1 MHSQVHTVY
10 MSLFQRMISHKF
22 SRLSLLLLLTIFAM
36 VSCNRVYEEEQPV
49 TARSRVRGVVTFDTR
64 AQTGES
70 INRDNADYEDLVK
83 KIRLIICLKGDGDV
97 VHNAVHPLADLTD
110 FRKEI
115 ALPTGEYEFFFV
127 ANETPEMTT
136 ALDGVYFREALFRNL
151 FTRIPVSNPLME
163 RVDQNVGIPMTAR
176 LSGTV
181 TANHK
186 SGNALRLN
194 VRLMRTL
201 AKLTLNIQRAL
212 QMAGAQKGQPTDD
225 AAPVMLSKIRIA
237 YIPTDYP
244 LFVAGGF
251 RNPQGRFE
259 QTITTNIS
267 PDGAKK
273 ITRTFYLPESVSE
286 AYPGAIIYF
295 TFSKHG
301 EEKEVALLPKIR
313 DKNNLTVAGYNDGV
327 RGVASEASI
336 VRNVHYVAD
345 VEVKG
350 WEENVVN
357 FSWNVQPWE
366 KETSTQDFIPAVVEN
381 AASNAN
387 NPFAGQ
393 DGVSVPA
400 NHPNWVDLDPAATDL
415 VTFRFK
421 VKKPEG
427 AHWRFTLTNN
437 LDFEFVDESSTYGTT
452 SDNTITF
459 AVRARKP
466 YTGTMRTTELYL
478 TVDGKEVQIV
488 KGFNANNV
496 GPTKRILIRQTS

>member
-1 MHSQVHTVY
+1 
-10 MSLFQRMISHKF
+10 MSLFQRMIFHNF
-22 SRLSLLLLLTIFAM
+22 SRFALLLLLTLFGM
-36 VSCNRVYEEEQPV
+36 VSCNRVYEDEHPEASQG
-49 TARSRVRGVVTFDTR
+49 RVRGVVTFDTR

-70 INRDNADYEDLVK
+70 INRDNADKEDLVN

-97 VHNAVHPLADLTD
+97 VHNAVHPLEDLIN
-110 FRKEI
+110 FKKEI
-115 ALPTGEYEFFFV
+115 SLPVGEYEFFFV
-127 ANETPEMTT
+127 ANETPQMTT
-136 ALDGVYFREALFRNL
+136 ALDGVYFRDALFRNVL
-151 FTRIPVSNPLME
+151 SRIPTSNPLME
-163 RVDQNVGIPMTAR
+163 RVDANVGIPMTAR

-194 VRLMRTL
+194 VKLMRTL

-212 QMAGAQKGQPTDD
+212 QTAGAQKGQPTDD
-225 AAPVMLSKIRIA
+225 AAPVTLSKIRKA
-237 YIPTDYP
+237 HIPTDYP

-251 RNPQGRFE
+251 HNPQNRFE
-259 QTITTNIS
+259 QTFTTNIS

-286 AYPGAIIYF
+286 TFPGAIVYF

-313 DKNNLTVAGYNDGV
+313 DINNLTVAGYNDGV
-327 RGVASEASI
+327 RGVASLGSI

-350 WEENVVN
+350 WEENVAN
-357 FSWNVQPWE
+357 LNWTVQPWE
-366 KETSTQDFIPAVVEN
+366 KETSTKDFTPAQVEN

-400 NHPNWVDLDPAATDL
+400 GHPNWVDLDPAATDR
-415 VTFRFK
+415 VTFKFK

-437 LDFEFVDESSTYGTT
+437 LDFEFVDERFTYGIT

-459 AVRARKP
+459 AVRTRKP
-466 YTGTMRTTELYL
+466 YTGTLRTTELYL

>member
-22 SRLSLLLLLTIFAM
+22 SRFALLLLLTIFAM

-163 RVDQNVGIPMTAR
+163 RVDRNVGIPMTAR

-186 SGNALRLN
+186 SGNALQLN
-194 VRLMRTL
+194 VKLMRTL

-212 QMAGAQKGQPTDD
+212 QTAGAQKGQPTDD
-225 AAPVMLSKIRIA
+225 AAPVTLSKIKIA

-259 QTITTNIS
+259 QTITANIS
-267 PDGAKK
+267 PDGARK

-286 AYPGAIIYF
+286 TLPGAIVYF

-301 EEKEVALLPKIR
+301 EEKEVTLLPKIR
-313 DKNNLTVAGYNDGV
+313 DKNNLTVAGYDDGV

-350 WEENVVN
+350 WDENVVN

-381 AASNAN
+381 AASNVN

-393 DGVSVPA
+393 DGVSVPV
-400 NHPNWVDLDPAATDL
+400 NHPNWVDLDPAATDR
-415 VTFRFK
+415 VTFKFK

-437 LDFEFVDESSTYGTT
+437 LDFEFVDERSTYGIT

>member
-22 SRLSLLLLLTIFAM
+22 SRFALLLLLTIFAM

-194 VRLMRTL
+194 VKLMRTL

-212 QMAGAQKGQPTDD
+212 QTAGAQKGQPTDD
-225 AAPVMLSKIRIA
+225 AAPVTLSKIRIA

>member
-1 MHSQVHTVY
+1 MHSQVHPVY
-10 MSLFQRMISHKF
+10 MSLFQRMTFRKI

-49 TARSRVRGVVTFDTR
+49 AARSRVRGVVTFDTR

-70 INRDNADYEDLVK
+70 INRDNADYEDRVN

-97 VHNAVHPLADLTD
+97 VHNAVHPLADLTN

-115 ALPTGEYEFFFV
+115 ALPTGEYEFFFI

-163 RVDQNVGIPMTAR
+163 RVDPNVGIPMTAR

-186 SGNALRLN
+186 SGNALQLN
-194 VRLMRTL
+194 VKLMRTL

-212 QMAGAQKGQPTDD
+212 QTAGAQKGQPTDD
-225 AAPVMLSKIRIA
+225 AAPVTLSKIKIA

-259 QTITTNIS
+259 QTITANIS
-267 PDGAKK
+267 PDGARK

-286 AYPGAIIYF
+286 TLPGAIVYF

-301 EEKEVALLPKIR
+301 EEKEVTLLPKIR
-313 DKNNLTVAGYNDGV
+313 DKNNLTVAGYDDGV
-327 RGVASEASI
+327 RGMASEASI

-350 WEENVVN
+350 WDENVAR
-357 FSWNVQPWE
+357 FDWTVQPWDI
-366 KETSTQDFIPAVVEN
+366 ETSTKDFVPAVVEN
-381 AASNAN
+381 NNNNIAAT
-387 NPFAGQ
+387 NP
-393 DGVSVPA
+393 GVTIQSG
-400 NHPNWVDLDPAATDL
+400 HPNWLNINPDRTDL
-415 VTFRFK
+415 VTLRFH
-421 VKKPEG
+421 VKRPLG
-427 AHWRFTLTNN
+427 AYWRFTLTNN
-437 LDFEFVDESSTYGTT
+437 LDFNFDDESTTYGLT
-452 SDNTITF
+452 SDQQIVIT
-459 AVRARKP
+459 VRAKKP
-466 YTGTMRTTELYL
+466 WTGVLRSTELYL
-478 TVDGKEVQIV
+478 TVDGKEVPILGV
-488 KGFNANNV
+488 GV
-496 GPTKRILIRQTS
+496 GPGNRILIRQTS

>member
-1 MHSQVHTVY
+1 MKSQVHPVY
-10 MSLFQRMISHKF
+10 MSLFQRMIFHKF

-49 TARSRVRGVVTFDTR
+49 VSHGRARGIVTFNTR
-64 AQTGES
+64 AQTGET
-70 INRDNADYEDLVK
+70 INRDNVDNEDRVN
-83 KIRLIICLKGDGDV
+83 KIRLIICLKEDGDV
-97 VHNAVHPLADLTD
+97 VHNEVHPLADLIN
-110 FRKEI
+110 FKKEI
-115 ALPTGEYEFFFV
+115 PLPTGEYEFFFV
-127 ANETPEMTT
+127 ANETPQMTT
-136 ALDGVYFREALFRNL
+136 ALDAVTFRDALFRNAL
-151 FTRIPVSNPLME
+151 ARIPSPNSLME
-163 RVDQNVGIPMTAR
+163 RIGDNAGIPMTAR
-176 LSGTV
+176 LTGTV

-194 VRLMRTL
+194 VKLVRTL
-201 AKLTLNIQRAL
+201 AKLTLNIQRTL
-212 QMAGAQKGQPTDD
+212 QTAGAQKGQPTDD
-225 AAPVMLSKIRIA
+225 AAPVTLSKIRIA
-237 YIPTDYP
+237 QIPTDYP

-251 RNPQGRFE
+251 HNPQNRFE
-259 QTITTNIS
+259 QTFTTNIS

-286 AYPGAIIYF
+286 TLPGAIVYF

-301 EEKEVALLPKIR
+301 EEKEVALIPKIR

-327 RGVASEASI
+327 RGVASLGSI
-336 VRNVHYVAD
+336 VRNVHYEAD

-350 WEENVVN
+350 WDENVVN

-366 KETSTQDFIPAVVEN
+366 KETSTQDFTPAVVEN
-381 AASNAN
+381 AASNAD

-393 DGVSVPA
+393 DGVSIPA
-400 NHPNWVDLDPAATDL
+400 GHPNWVDLDPAATDR
-415 VTFRFK
+415 VTFKFK

>member
-10 MSLFQRMISHKF
+10 MSLFQRMTFRKI

-49 TARSRVRGVVTFDTR
+49 AARSRVRGVVTFDTR

-70 INRDNADYEDLVK
+70 INRDNADYEDRVN

-97 VHNAVHPLADLTD
+97 VHNAVHPLADLTN

-163 RVDQNVGIPMTAR
+163 RVDPNVGIPMTAR

-186 SGNALRLN
+186 SGNALQLN
-194 VRLMRTL
+194 VKLMRTL

-212 QMAGAQKGQPTDD
+212 QTAGAQKGQPTDD
-225 AAPVMLSKIRIA
+225 AAPVTLSKIKIA

-259 QTITTNIS
+259 QTITANIS
-267 PDGAKK
+267 PDGARK

-286 AYPGAIIYF
+286 TLPGAIVYF

-301 EEKEVALLPKIR
+301 EEKEVTLLPKIR
-313 DKNNLTVAGYNDGV
+313 DKNNLTVVGYDDGV

-350 WEENVVN
+350 WDENVVN

-381 AASNAN
+381 AASNVN

-393 DGVSVPA
+393 DGVSVPV
-400 NHPNWVDLDPAATDL
+400 NHPNWVDLDPAATDR
-415 VTFRFK
+415 VTFKFK

-437 LDFEFVDESSTYGTT
+437 LDFEFVDERSTYGIT

>member
-22 SRLSLLLLLTIFAM
+22 SRFALLLLLTIFAM

-97 VHNAVHPLADLTD
+97 VHNAVHPLADLTN

-163 RVDQNVGIPMTAR
+163 RVDPNVGIPMTAR

-186 SGNALRLN
+186 SGNALQLN
-194 VRLMRTL
+194 VKLMRTL

-212 QMAGAQKGQPTDD
+212 QTAGAQKGQPTDD
-225 AAPVMLSKIRIA
+225 AAPVTLSKIKIA

-259 QTITTNIS
+259 QTITANIS
-267 PDGAKK
+267 PDGARK

-286 AYPGAIIYF
+286 TLPGAIVYF

-301 EEKEVALLPKIR
+301 EEKEVTLLPKIR
-313 DKNNLTVAGYNDGV
+313 DKNNLTVVGYDDGV

-350 WEENVVN
+350 WDENVVN

-381 AASNAN
+381 AASNVN

-393 DGVSVPA
+393 DGVSVPV
-400 NHPNWVDLDPAATDL
+400 NHPNWVDLDPAATDR
-415 VTFRFK
+415 VTFKFK

-437 LDFEFVDESSTYGTT
+437 LDFEFVDERSTYGIT

>member
-22 SRLSLLLLLTIFAM
+22 SRFALLLLLTIFAM

-163 RVDQNVGIPMTAR
+163 RVDKNVGIPMTAR

-212 QMAGAQKGQPTDD
+212 QTAGAQKGQPTDD
-225 AAPVMLSKIRIA
+225 AAPVTLSKIRIA

-259 QTITTNIS
+259 QTFTTNIS

-286 AYPGAIIYF
+286 TLPGAIVYF

-350 WEENVVN
+350 WDENVVN

-366 KETSTQDFIPAVVEN
+366 KETSTQDFTPAVVEN
-381 AASNAN
+381 ASSNAN

-400 NHPNWVDLDPAATDL
+400 NHPNWVDLDPAATDR
-415 VTFRFK
+415 VTFKFK

-437 LDFEFVDESSTYGTT
+437 LDFEFVDERFTYGIT

-459 AVRARKP
+459 AVRTRKP
-466 YTGTMRTTELYL
+466 YTGTLRTTELYL

>member
-10 MSLFQRMISHKF
+10 MSLFQRMTFRKI

-49 TARSRVRGVVTFDTR
+49 AARSRVRGVVTFDTR

-70 INRDNADYEDLVK
+70 INRDNADYEDRVN

-97 VHNAVHPLADLTD
+97 VHNAVHPLADLTN

-163 RVDQNVGIPMTAR
+163 RVDPNVGIPMTAR

-186 SGNALRLN
+186 SGNALQLN
-194 VRLMRTL
+194 VKLMRTL

-212 QMAGAQKGQPTDD
+212 QTAGAQKGQPTDD
-225 AAPVMLSKIRIA
+225 AAPVTLSKIKIA
-237 YIPTDYP
+237 YIPTDYL

-259 QTITTNIS
+259 QTITANIS
-267 PDGAKK
+267 PDGARK

-286 AYPGAIIYF
+286 TLPGAIVYF

-301 EEKEVALLPKIR
+301 EEKEVTLLPKIR
-313 DKNNLTVAGYNDGV
+313 DKNNLTVAGYDDGV

-350 WEENVVN
+350 WDENVVN

-381 AASNAN
+381 AASNVN

-393 DGVSVPA
+393 DGVSVPV
-400 NHPNWVDLDPAATDL
+400 NHPNWVDLDPAATDR
-415 VTFRFK
+415 VTFKFK

-437 LDFEFVDESSTYGTT
+437 LDFEFVDERSTYGIT

>member
-1 MHSQVHTVY
+1 MKVIRELLPNVPILALTATATNLVVDDIQAQLYFREKRVFR
-10 MSLFQRMISHKF
+10 MSFARTN
-22 SRLSLLLLLTIFAM
+22 LTYI
-36 VSCNRVYEEEQPV
+36 VQNS
-49 TARSRVRGVVTFDTR
+49 
-64 AQTGES
+64 
-70 INRDNADYEDLVK
+70 EDK
-83 KIRLIICLKGDGDV
+83 
-97 VHNAVHPLADLTD
+97 LADLMHLLEQSEGSAIVYTRPRGGTRD
-110 FRKEI
+110 
-115 ALPTGEYEFFFV
+115 
-127 ANETPEMTT
+127 T
-136 ALDGVYFREALFRNL
+136 A
-151 FTRIPVSNPLME
+151 
-163 RVDQNVGIPMTAR
+163 
-176 LSGTV
+176 
-181 TANHK
+181 
-186 SGNALRLN
+186 
-194 VRLMRTL
+194 
-201 AKLTLNIQRAL
+201 RAL
-212 QMAGAQKGQPTDD
+212 QTAGAQKGQPTDD
-225 AAPVMLSKIRIA
+225 AAPVTLSKIRIA
-237 YIPTDYP
+237 HIPTDYP

-251 RNPQGRFE
+251 HNPQNRFE
-259 QTITTNIS
+259 QTFTTNIS

-286 AYPGAIIYF
+286 AYPGAIVYF

-327 RGVASEASI
+327 RGVASLVSI
-336 VRNVHYVAD
+336 VRNVHYEAD

-350 WEENVVN
+350 WDENVVN

-400 NHPNWVDLDPAATDL
+400 GHPNWVDLDPAATDR
-415 VTFRFK
+415 VTFKFK

-437 LDFEFVDESSTYGTT
+437 LDFEFVDERFTYGLT

-459 AVRARKP
+459 AVRTRKP
-466 YTGTMRTTELYL
+466 YTGTLRTTELYL

>member
-22 SRLSLLLLLTIFAM
+22 SRFALLLLLTIFAM

-70 INRDNADYEDLVK
+70 INRDNADYEDRVN

-97 VHNAVHPLADLTD
+97 VHNAVHPLADLTN

-163 RVDQNVGIPMTAR
+163 RVDPNVGIPMTAR

-186 SGNALRLN
+186 SGNALQLN
-194 VRLMRTL
+194 VKLMRTL

-212 QMAGAQKGQPTDD
+212 QTAGAQKGQPTDD
-225 AAPVMLSKIRIA
+225 AAPVTLSKIKIA

-259 QTITTNIS
+259 QTITANIS
-267 PDGAKK
+267 PDGARK

-286 AYPGAIIYF
+286 TLPGAIVYF

-301 EEKEVALLPKIR
+301 EEKEVTLLPKIR
-313 DKNNLTVAGYNDGV
+313 DKNNLTVAGYDDGV

-350 WEENVVN
+350 WDENVVN

-381 AASNAN
+381 AASNVN

-393 DGVSVPA
+393 DGVSVPV
-400 NHPNWVDLDPAATDL
+400 NHPNWVDLDPAATDR
-415 VTFRFK
+415 VTFKFK

-437 LDFEFVDESSTYGTT
+437 LDFEFVDERSTYGIT

>member
-1 MHSQVHTVY
+1 
-10 MSLFQRMISHKF
+10 FRKI
-22 SRLSLLLLLTIFAM
+22 SRLSLLLLLTIVAM

-49 TARSRVRGVVTFDTR
+49 AARSRVRGVVTFDTR

-70 INRDNADYEDLVK
+70 INRDNADYEDRVN

-194 VRLMRTL
+194 VKLMRTL

-212 QMAGAQKGQPTDD
+212 QTAGAQKGQPTDD
-225 AAPVMLSKIRIA
+225 AAPVTLSKIRIA

-286 AYPGAIIYF
+286 TFPGAIVYF

-301 EEKEVALLPKIR
+301 EEKEVALIPKIR
-313 DKNNLTVAGYNDGV
+313 DINNLTVAGYNDGV
-327 RGVASEASI
+327 RGVASLGSI

-350 WEENVVN
+350 WEENVAN
-357 FSWNVQPWE
+357 LNWTVQPWE
-366 KETSTQDFIPAVVEN
+366 KETSTKDFIPAVVEN

-400 NHPNWVDLDPAATDL
+400 GHPNWVDLDPAATDR
-415 VTFRFK
+415 VTFKFK

>member
-22 SRLSLLLLLTIFAM
+22 SRFALLLLLTIFAM

-70 INRDNADYEDLVK
+70 INRDNADNEDRVN

-97 VHNAVHPLADLTD
+97 VHNSVHPLAELTN

-115 ALPTGEYEFFFV
+115 PLPTGEYEFFFI

-136 ALDGVYFREALFRNL
+136 ALDGVYFREALFRNAL
-151 FTRIPVSNPLME
+151 TRISSPNPLIE
-163 RVDQNVGIPMTAR
+163 KVVAANGIPMTAR

-194 VRLMRTL
+194 VKLMRTL

-212 QMAGAQKGQPTDD
+212 QTAGAQKGQPTDD
-225 AAPVMLSKIRIA
+225 AAPVTLSKIRIA
-237 YIPTDYP
+237 QIPTDYP

-251 RNPQGRFE
+251 HNPQNRFE
-259 QTITTNIS
+259 QTFTTNIS

-286 AYPGAIIYF
+286 TLPGAIVYF

-327 RGVASEASI
+327 RGVASLVSI
-336 VRNVHYVAD
+336 VRNVHYEAD

-350 WEENVVN
+350 WDENVVN
-357 FSWNVQPWE
+357 FLECATLE
-366 KETSTQDFIPAVVEN
+366 KETSTQDFTPAVVEN

-393 DGVSVPA
+393 DGVSIPA
-400 NHPNWVDLDPAATDL
+400 GHPNWVDLDPAATDR
-415 VTFRFK
+415 VTFKFK

-488 KGFNANNV
+488 KGFNTNNV

>member
-22 SRLSLLLLLTIFAM
+22 SRFALLLLLTIFAM

-70 INRDNADYEDLVK
+70 INRDNADYEDRVN

-97 VHNAVHPLADLTD
+97 VHNAVHPLADLTN

-115 ALPTGEYEFFFV
+115 ALPTGEYEFFFI

-163 RVDQNVGIPMTAR
+163 RVDPNVGIPMTAR

-186 SGNALRLN
+186 SGNALQLN
-194 VRLMRTL
+194 VKLMRTL

-212 QMAGAQKGQPTDD
+212 QTAGAQKGQPTDD
-225 AAPVMLSKIRIA
+225 AAPVTLSKIKIA

-259 QTITTNIS
+259 QTITANIS
-267 PDGAKK
+267 PDGARK

-286 AYPGAIIYF
+286 TLPGAIVYF

-301 EEKEVALLPKIR
+301 EEKEVTLLPKIR
-313 DKNNLTVAGYNDGV
+313 DKNNLTVAGYDDGV

-350 WEENVVN
+350 WDENVVN

-381 AASNAN
+381 AASNVN

-393 DGVSVPA
+393 DGVSVPV
-400 NHPNWVDLDPAATDL
+400 NHPNWVDLDPAATDR
-415 VTFRFK
+415 VTFKFK

-437 LDFEFVDESSTYGTT
+437 LDFEFVDERSTYGIT

>member
-1 MHSQVHTVY
+1 MKSQVHPVY
-10 MSLFQRMISHKF
+10 MSLFQRMIFHKF

-49 TARSRVRGVVTFDTR
+49 VSHGRARGIVTFNTR
-64 AQTGES
+64 AQTGET
-70 INRDNADYEDLVK
+70 INRDNVDNEDRVN
-83 KIRLIICLKGDGDV
+83 KIRLIICLKEDGDV
-97 VHNAVHPLADLTD
+97 VHNEVHPLADLIN
-110 FRKEI
+110 FKKEI
-115 ALPTGEYEFFFV
+115 PLPTGEYEFFFV
-127 ANETPEMTT
+127 ANETPQMTT
-136 ALDGVYFREALFRNL
+136 ALDAVTFRDALFRNAL
-151 FTRIPVSNPLME
+151 ARIPSPNSLME
-163 RVDQNVGIPMTAR
+163 RIGDNAGIPMTAR
-176 LSGTV
+176 LTGTV

-194 VRLMRTL
+194 VKLVRTL
-201 AKLTLNIQRAL
+201 AKLTLNIQRTL
-212 QMAGAQKGQPTDD
+212 QTAGAQKGQPTDD
-225 AAPVMLSKIRIA
+225 AAPVTLRKIRIA
-237 YIPTDYP
+237 QIPTDYP

-251 RNPQGRFE
+251 HNPQNRFE
-259 QTITTNIS
+259 QTFTTNIS

-286 AYPGAIIYF
+286 TLPGAIVYF

-301 EEKEVALLPKIR
+301 EEKEVALIPKIR

-327 RGVASEASI
+327 RGVASLGSI
-336 VRNVHYVAD
+336 VRNVHYEAD

-350 WEENVVN
+350 WDENVVN

-366 KETSTQDFIPAVVEN
+366 KETSTQDFTPAVVEN
-381 AASNAN
+381 AASNAD

-393 DGVSVPA
+393 DGVSIPA
-400 NHPNWVDLDPAATDL
+400 GHPNWVDLDPAATDR
-415 VTFRFK
+415 VTFKFK

>member
-1 MHSQVHTVY
+1 
-10 MSLFQRMISHKF
+10 
-22 SRLSLLLLLTIFAM
+22 
-36 VSCNRVYEEEQPV
+36 
-49 TARSRVRGVVTFDTR
+49 
-64 AQTGES
+64 
-70 INRDNADYEDLVK
+70 
-83 KIRLIICLKGDGDV
+83 
-97 VHNAVHPLADLTD
+97 
-110 FRKEI
+110 
-115 ALPTGEYEFFFV
+115 
-127 ANETPEMTT
+127 MT
-136 ALDGVYFREALFRNL
+136 
-151 FTRIPVSNPLME
+151 
-163 RVDQNVGIPMTAR
+163 
-176 LSGTV
+176 
-181 TANHK
+181 
-186 SGNALRLN
+186 
-194 VRLMRTL
+194 
-201 AKLTLNIQRAL
+201 
-212 QMAGAQKGQPTDD
+212 
-225 AAPVMLSKIRIA
+225 LSKIRIA
-237 YIPTDYP
+237 HIPTDYP
-244 LFVAGGF
+244 LFVAGVF
-251 RNPQGRFE
+251 HNPQNRFE
-259 QTITTNIS
+259 QTFTTNIS

-286 AYPGAIIYF
+286 AYPGAIVYF

-313 DKNNLTVAGYNDGV
+313 DKNNLTIAGYNDGV
-327 RGVASEASI
+327 RGVASLVSI
-336 VRNVHYVAD
+336 VRNVHYEAD

-350 WEENVVN
+350 WDENVVN

-366 KETSTQDFIPAVVEN
+366 KETSTQDFTPAVVEN

-400 NHPNWVDLDPAATDL
+400 GHPNWVDLDPAATDR
-415 VTFRFK
+415 VTFKFK

-437 LDFEFVDESSTYGTT
+437 LDFEFVDERFTYGIT

>member
-22 SRLSLLLLLTIFAM
+22 SRFALLLLLTIFAM

-136 ALDGVYFREALFRNL
+136 ALDGIYFREALFRNL

-194 VRLMRTL
+194 VKLMRTL

-212 QMAGAQKGQPTDD
+212 QTAGAQKGQPTDD
-225 AAPVMLSKIRIA
+225 AAPVTLSKIRIA
-237 YIPTDYP
+237 QIPTDYP

>member
-1 MHSQVHTVY
+1 MKSQVHPVY
-10 MSLFQRMISHKF
+10 MSLFQRMIFHKF

-49 TARSRVRGVVTFDTR
+49 VSHGRARGIVTFNTR
-64 AQTGES
+64 AQTGET
-70 INRDNADYEDLVK
+70 INRDNVDNEDRVN

-97 VHNAVHPLADLTD
+97 VHNAVHPLADLTN

-115 ALPTGEYEFFFV
+115 PLPTGEYEFFFI

-163 RVDQNVGIPMTAR
+163 RVDPSVGIPMTAR

-194 VRLMRTL
+194 VKLMRTL
-201 AKLTLNIQRAL
+201 AKLTLNIHRAL
-212 QMAGAQKGQPTDD
+212 QNGQPTDD
-225 AAPVMLSKIRIA
+225 AAPVTLTKIKFSL
-237 YIPTDYP
+237 IPTDYP

-267 PDGAKK
+267 PNGART
-273 ITRTFYLPESVSE
+273 ITRTFYLPESVNE
-286 AYPGAIIYF
+286 QLPGAFVYF

-301 EEKEVALLPKIR
+301 EEKEVRIIPKIR
-313 DKNNLTVAGYNDGV
+313 DKNNLTAAGYNDGV

-350 WEENVVN
+350 WDENVVN

-366 KETSTQDFIPAVVEN
+366 KETSTQDFTPAVVEN

-400 NHPNWVDLDPAATDL
+400 GHPNWVDLDPAATDR
-415 VTFRFK
+415 VTFKFK

-437 LDFEFVDESSTYGTT
+437 LDFEFVDERFTYGLT

>member
-1 MHSQVHTVY
+1 MKSQVHTVY
-10 MSLFQRMISHKF
+10 MSLFQRMIFHKF

-49 TARSRVRGVVTFDTR
+49 VSHGRARGVVTFNTR

-70 INRDNADYEDLVK
+70 INRDNADYEDRVN
-83 KIRLIICLKGDGDV
+83 KIRLIICLKEDGDV
-97 VHNAVHPLADLTD
+97 VHNEVHPLADLIN
-110 FRKEI
+110 FKKEI
-115 ALPTGEYEFFFV
+115 PLPTGEYEFFFV
-127 ANETPEMTT
+127 ANETSQMTT
-136 ALDGVYFREALFRNL
+136 ALDAVTFRDALFRNVL
-151 FTRIPVSNPLME
+151 ARIPAPSSLME
-163 RVDQNVGIPMTAR
+163 GVDKNVGIPMTAR
-176 LSGTV
+176 LTGTV

-194 VRLMRTL
+194 VKLMRTL

-212 QMAGAQKGQPTDD
+212 QTAGAQKGQPTDD
-225 AAPVMLSKIRIA
+225 AAPVTLTKIKFSL
-237 YIPTDYP
+237 IPTDYP

-251 RNPQGRFE
+251 HNPQNRFE
-259 QTITTNIS
+259 QTFTTNIS

-286 AYPGAIIYF
+286 TLPGAIVYF

-327 RGVASEASI
+327 RGVASLVSI
-336 VRNVHYVAD
+336 VRNVHYEAD

-350 WEENVVN
+350 WEENVAN
-357 FSWNVQPWE
+357 LNWTVQPWE
-366 KETSTQDFIPAVVEN
+366 KETSTKDFTPAQVEN

-400 NHPNWVDLDPAATDL
+400 GHPNWVDLDPAATDR
-415 VTFRFK
+415 VTFKFK

-437 LDFEFVDESSTYGTT
+437 LDFEFVDERFTYGIT

-459 AVRARKP
+459 AVRTRKP
-466 YTGTMRTTELYL
+466 YTGTLRTTELYL

>member
-1 MHSQVHTVY
+1 MHSQVHPVY
-10 MSLFQRMISHKF
+10 MSLFQRMIFRKI

-49 TARSRVRGVVTFDTR
+49 AVRSRVRGVVTFDTR

-70 INRDNADYEDLVK
+70 INRDNADYEDRVN

-97 VHNAVHPLADLTD
+97 VHNAVHPLADLTN

-163 RVDQNVGIPMTAR
+163 RVDPNVGIPMTAR

-186 SGNALRLN
+186 SGNALQLN
-194 VRLMRTL
+194 VKLMRTL

-212 QMAGAQKGQPTDD
+212 QTAGAQKGQPTED
-225 AAPVMLSKIRIA
+225 AAPVTLSKIKIA

-259 QTITTNIS
+259 QTITANIS
-267 PDGAKK
+267 PDGARK

-286 AYPGAIIYF
+286 TLPGAIVYF

-301 EEKEVALLPKIR
+301 EEKEVTLLPKIR
-313 DKNNLTVAGYNDGV
+313 DKNNLTVAGYDDGV

-350 WEENVVN
+350 WDENVVN

-381 AASNAN
+381 AASNVN

-393 DGVSVPA
+393 DGVSVPV
-400 NHPNWVDLDPAATDL
+400 NHPNWVDLDPAVTDR
-415 VTFRFK
+415 VTFKFK

-437 LDFEFVDESSTYGTT
+437 LDFEFVDERSTYGIT